1 MQASPAKL
9 PDDTWGVRVYDPAHA
24 GDWTG
29 QAVTVQAKSGK
40 SWTSVLT
47 ELVSHNEVKGVALY
61 RPAAKGAKAAPAPTP
76 TLFAPAPLP
85 PIAGGAPDEG
95 EPTPKTG
102 TFNPLKP
109 DEPIAW
115 DAPEAAPATT
125 TDPAITRVTVGAVAD
140 LLKAA
145 HAANP
150 DISIPELAHA
160 ATAMALAEM
169 AKGV

>member
-9 PDDTWGVRVYDPAHA
+9 PDDTWGVRVYDPGQA
-24 GDWTG
+24 GAWTG

-47 ELVSHNEVKGVALY
+47 ELVSHNEAKGVALY
-61 RPAAKGAKAAPAPTP
+61 RPAAKKAKTPAGP
-76 TLFAPAPLP
+76 TLFSPAPLP

-102 TFNPLKP
+102 TFNPLTP

-115 DAPEAAPATT
+115 DAPEAAE
-125 TDPAITRVTVGAVAD
+125 VAKEKAM
-140 LLKAA
+140 LAPLVPLANMLKAA
-145 HAANP
+145 HLANP
-150 DISIPELAHA
+150 SVSVADFAHA
-160 ATAMALAEM
+160 AASLAMDQIE
-169 AKGV
+169 KGV